1 MPDEPEFAPP
11 PFKPDEA
18 LERLKRDLRAL
29 RVFSERGAAFEWKGR
44 AAVELGLETVDGSAA
59 LKLRLAK
66 RPAVSPEWEPR
77 RLKSNTEVRSAL
89 DEIKRRVAR
98 WSEE

>member
-1 MPDEPEFAPP
+1 MSDDFGFAPP

-44 AAVELGLETVDGSAA
+44 AAVELGLETVNGSAV

-66 RPAVSPEWEPR
+66 RPAVNPEWELR
-77 RLKSNTEVRSAL
+77 WLKSNAEARSAL

-98 WSEE
+98 WGEE